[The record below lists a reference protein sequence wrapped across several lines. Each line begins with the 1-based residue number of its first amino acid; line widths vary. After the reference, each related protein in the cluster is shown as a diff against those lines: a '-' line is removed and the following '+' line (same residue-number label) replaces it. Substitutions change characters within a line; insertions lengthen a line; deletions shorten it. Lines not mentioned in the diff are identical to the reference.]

1 MRIDT
6 YRRKMKV
13 CYFNCQLTCQL
24 LLFFGLYLYELQVLF
39 NMNNSMVSS
48 TVFKFY
54 VLKLIY
60 SLGKRYST

>member
-1 MRIDT
+1 
-6 YRRKMKV
+6 MKV

-24 LLFFGLYLYELQVLF
+24 LLFFGLYLVYELQVLL

-54 VLKLIY
+54 ILKLIY